1 MTIEEQIEREFL
13 AVELRP
19 RNMLIY
25 APRTSILAAVKRE
38 TAAFSGSV
46 LDVGCGYMPYRSI
59 IETNPNVTS
68 YEGLDLEQPTYYANV
83 TPDLTWDGSSIP
95 LGDLTQDS
103 VMATEF
109 LEHYSDPESILREI
123 KRVLKPGGK
132 IFCTVPFI
140 WNLHEVP
147 YDEYRYTPYSLQRHF
162 EAAGFTNIEIK
173 PLGGWNLSMAQM
185 LGLWVTFGGP
195 MNVLRRLVRFAVFP
209 IFAVLVKTDR
219 VPDSF
224 DGHLGS
230 MFPGLSITAEKPSGQ

>member
-13 AVELRP
+13 SVTLRP
-19 RNMLIY
+19 QNMLIY

-38 TAAFSGSV
+38 SGTFYGRV

-59 IETNPNVTS
+59 IESNKNVSS
-68 YEGLDLEQPTYYANV
+68 YKGLDLEQPTYYGNV

-95 LGDLTQDS
+95 LDNASEDC

-109 LEHYSDPESILREI
+109 LEHYSDPEAILCEM
-123 KRVLKPGGK
+123 KRVLKPSGQ
-132 IFCTVPFI
+132 IFCTVPFV

-147 YDEYRYTPYSLQRHF
+147 YDEYRYTPYSLRRHF
-162 EAAGFTNIEIK
+162 EAAGFTNIDIR
-173 PLGGWNLSMAQM
+173 PLGGWNMAMAQM

-195 MNVLRRLVRFAVFP
+195 MNMFRRLIRMAVFP

-219 VPDSF
+219 VPHSF

-230 MFPGLSITAEKPSGQ
+230 MFPGLSITAEKP

>member
-13 AVELRP
+13 AVTLRP

-38 TAAFSGSV
+38 TAAFQGDV
-46 LDVGCGYMPYRSI
+46 LDVGCGYMPYRLI
-59 IETNPNVTS
+59 IESNKNVSS
-68 YEGLDLEQPTYYANV
+68 YKGLDLEQPTYYGNV

-95 LGDLTQDS
+95 LEEESVDC

-109 LEHYSDPESILREI
+109 LEHYSDPEAILGEM
-123 KRVLKPGGK
+123 KRVLKPSGK

-147 YDEYRYTPYSLQRHF
+147 YDEYRYTPYSLRRHF
-162 EAAGFTNIEIK
+162 EAAGFTNIKIR
-173 PLGGWNLSMAQM
+173 PLGGWNLAMAQM
-185 LGLWVTFGGP
+185 IGLWVTFGGQ
-195 MNVLRRLVRFAVFP
+195 MNTFRRLIRMAVFP

-219 VPDSF
+219 VRETF

-230 MFPGLSITAEKPSGQ
+230 MFPGLSITAEKS